1 MRREMVHWGLSL
13 ILIGIPVLSQ
23 VVVAQEV
30 PPAKPNHLGIGWAG
44 VGAGFRYWTD
54 GPWGFQAGGL
64 ITNTGE
70 DYGEQGYSRRRYVS
84 GGANLMY
91 RLVQAGKTP
100 ITYLALNVG
109 GEYTRDE
116 GRWCDEEGVCH
127 DRLDQHTTVGA
138 MALGGMEFFLFNRF
152 GLSAEVGL
160 RYSQT
165 DGRPSLWPG
174 FGVALL
180 FYLF

>member
-1 MRREMVHWGLSL
+1 
-13 ILIGIPVLSQ
+13 
-23 VVVAQEV
+23 
-30 PPAKPNHLGIGWAG
+30 
-44 VGAGFRYWTD
+44 
-54 GPWGFQAGGL
+54 
-64 ITNTGE
+64 
-70 DYGEQGYSRRRYVS
+70 
-84 GGANLMY
+84 
-91 RLVQAGKTP
+91 
-100 ITYLALNVG
+100 
-109 GEYTRDE
+109 
-116 GRWCDEEGVCH
+116 
-127 DRLDQHTTVGA
+127 

>member
-1 MRREMVHWGLSL
+1 MRRMIYLALFL
-13 ILIGIPVLSQ
+13 ILIGALALNQGVT
-23 VVVAQEV
+23 AQEAPPV
-30 PPAKPNHLGIGWAG
+30 PPQRLGIGWAG
-44 VGAGFRYWTD
+44 MGVGFRYWTD
-54 GPWGFQAGGL
+54 GPWGLQAGGVVSNSGWKHGDNYQL
-64 ITNTGE
+64 RH
-70 DYGEQGYSRRRYVS
+70 YMS
-84 GGANLMY
+84 GGINTLY
-91 RLVQAGKTP
+91 RLTQPGEAP
-100 ITYLALNVG
+100 ITYLALNLG
-109 GEYTRDE
+109 GEYSKE
-116 GRWCDEEGVCH
+116 ENQWCSEEEGCH
-127 DRLDQHTTVGA
+127 GYVEQHTTVGA